1 MIGMKVPFVFVL
13 YLLGLAGTVEGD
25 CAGNDS
31 RCAGQSESACNTL
44 DNSGADCRWEG
55 SASVYSMDDLEPQP
69 AGYSTSAEEP
79 APGSEDATTTMPSS
93 EGDCIGNDSRCAG
106 SSKTRCNS
114 LESEGSDC
122 RWRIRTIAVA
132 GSCLGND
139 SRCADSRQ
147 PKCLRLGR
155 RGADCRWEGA
165 QSTDANSGACAG
177 NDSRCSGKTKPS
189 CDALTQEGSDC
200 KWRKDFSVSGELTM
214 QVTNPTAFVND
225 PNAVIAIEE
234 GIENVTGVP
243 SEYIDLDL
251 YVPERRLGSRALQQS
266 GTVIVTYVI
275 TVGSDA
281 PATVAVTGSDI
292 GNVMQASNIAQ
303 VSAAISRKV
312 VETFGNNDFNVVVSG
327 VTPISGFTEL
337 EPEPESETQTPQL
350 DEDGALLTRCAHPV
364 LVLLSIA
371 FYLS

>member
-1 MIGMKVPFVFVL
+1 
-13 YLLGLAGTVEGD
+13 
-25 CAGNDS
+25 
-31 RCAGQSESACNTL
+31 
-44 DNSGADCRWEG
+44 
-55 SASVYSMDDLEPQP
+55 
-69 AGYSTSAEEP
+69 
-79 APGSEDATTTMPSS
+79 
-93 EGDCIGNDSRCAG
+93 
-106 SSKTRCNS
+106 
-114 LESEGSDC
+114 
-122 RWRIRTIAVA
+122 
-132 GSCLGND
+132 
-139 SRCADSRQ
+139 
-147 PKCLRLGR
+147 
-155 RGADCRWEGA
+155 
-165 QSTDANSGACAG
+165 
-177 NDSRCSGKTKPS
+177 
-189 CDALTQEGSDC
+189 
-200 KWRKDFSVSGELTM
+200 M
-214 QVTNPTAFVND
+214 QVTNPTTFVND

-266 GTVIVTYVI
+266 GIVIVTYVI

-327 VTPISGFTEL
+327 VTPISGFTDS

-371 FYLS
+371 FYLL